1 VSTLAA
7 DGPAAPAKAAGAL
20 GWPFRTK
27 LGPLPLP
34 PKRVRLWG
42 VALAVIGLVPIDTA
56 LVNGGSDWP
65 AFWAA
70 GATVGTPDLVDPAR
84 HIAWQAAHG
93 VVQVDWP
100 YPPAVAYLFAP
111 FAPLPIWLGF
121 VIHAAIL
128 LGLVAVAGL
137 LAARAFDLSPRV
149 ALLVAFAW
157 TPCTAGAV
165 MGQNAPLAVV
175 LALWAIDALR
185 RDRQLEVGLACGLL
199 MYKPTLAL
207 PLIGLL
213 ALRGRWRALL
223 VAAAVVAAGYL
234 ISVPAAAW
242 DWGWPA
248 AWWAGLQPWLANDLV
263 GNADKAVSIPGLL
276 GRVPQIPSWL
286 PNLCAAAVVLLALR
300 GLRRAPIVEAA
311 AAACLLAVAIGPRV
325 WGYEAGLMLPMLVWA
340 IAGGLSEPWRTRL
353 VFLAIPIGLFW
364 LVSAYT
370 VVSGVA
376 LVVIAATVMWLW
388 RWRPFG
394 TDPHVNHGA
403 VAQTSGADGGEIAA
417 TGGSGVAD
425 AVVGPGAA

>member
-1 VSTLAA
+1 M
-7 DGPAAPAKAAGAL
+7 
-20 GWPFRTK
+20 
-27 LGPLPLP
+27 
-34 PKRVRLWG
+34 
-42 VALAVIGLVPIDTA
+42 IGLVPIDTA

-70 GATVGTPDLVDPAR
+70 GATVGTPDLVDSTR

-111 FAPLPIWLGF
+111 FALLPIWLGF
-121 VIHAAIL
+121 LIHAAIM
-128 LGLVAVAGL
+128 LGLVAAAGL
-137 LAARAFDLSPRV
+137 LAARAFNLSSNV

-165 MGQNAPLAVV
+165 MGQNAPLAVL

-213 ALRGRWRALL
+213 VLRWQWRALL
-223 VAAAVVAAGYL
+223 VAAGVVAAGYL
-234 ISVPAAAW
+234 ISVPAAAG

-248 AWWAGLQPWLANDLV
+248 AWWSGLQPWLANDLV

-276 GRVPQIPSWL
+276 GRVAQIPSWL
-286 PNLCAAAVVLLALR
+286 PNLCAAAVVLLSLR
-300 GLRRAPIVEAA
+300 GLRRAPVVEAG

-325 WGYEAGLMLPMLVWA
+325 WGYEAGMLLPILVWA
-340 IAGGLSEPWRTRL
+340 VAGGLTEPWRTRL
-353 VFLAIPIGLFW
+353 VFLAIPMGLFW

-370 VVSGVA
+370 TVSGVA
-376 LVVIAATVMWLW
+376 LVVIAATAMWLW
-388 RWRPFG
+388 RWRPLGPTPRLADDATPAG
-394 TDPHVNHGA
+394 TAARDGA
-403 VAQTSGADGGEIAA
+403 GTPA
-417 TGGSGVAD
+417 GVA
-425 AVVGPGAA
+425 ARTGAALATLGT

>member
-1 VSTLAA
+1 
-7 DGPAAPAKAAGAL
+7 
-20 GWPFRTK
+20 
-27 LGPLPLP
+27 
-34 PKRVRLWG
+34 

-121 VIHAAIL
+121 VIHAAIM

-137 LAARAFDLSPRV
+137 LAARAFDLPTNV
-149 ALLVAFAW
+149 ALLAAFAW

-213 ALRGRWRALL
+213 VLRWQWRAL
-223 VAAAVVAAGYL
+223 AAAAGVVAAGYL
-234 ISVPAAAW
+234 LSVPAAAG

-248 AWWAGLQPWLANDLV
+248 AWWAGLQPWLANDLA

-276 GRVPQIPSWL
+276 GRVPHIPSWL
-286 PNLCAAAVVLLALR
+286 PDLCAAAVVVASLR
-300 GLRRAPIVEAA
+300 GLRRAPIVEAG

-325 WGYEAGLMLPMLVWA
+325 WGYEAGLLLPILVWA
-340 IAGGLSEPWRTRL
+340 IAGGLTEPWRTRL
-353 VFLAIPIGLFW
+353 VFLAIPMGLFW

-370 VVSGVA
+370 IVSGVA
-376 LVVIAATVMWLW
+376 VVVVAATAMWLW

-394 TDPHVNHGA
+394 PEPAPV
-403 VAQTSGADGGEIAA
+403 SAA
-417 TGGSGVAD
+417 TSAPSGSAAAPGSRAGAALSGRAPEAD
-425 AVVGPGAA
+425 AA